1 MRTNMVRNKIGLK
14 GRKGSGTCAAFLSL
28 LFVLSPCGIAFSASN
43 PGETAI
49 MSGVMGGVNGEEIF
63 YYDIAI
69 DKVEVDRVKVS
80 RGEVVKFKITL
91 ANRGERDW
99 TIIDM
104 RLISRGV
111 VLVEKPVELG
121 GWDSFDKMQVVLEW
135 DTSNIERGSYP
146 VKIEVPY
153 YYDAN
158 GSDNW
163 HRVHPD
169 IVIH

>member
-1 MRTNMVRNKIGLK
+1 MIH
-14 GRKGSGTCAAFLSL
+14 
-28 LFVLSPCGIAFSASN
+28 PSASN

-49 MSGVMGGVNGEEIF
+49 MSGVMGGVNGEAIF

-69 DKVEVDRVKVS
+69 DIVEVDKVKVS

-104 RLISRGV
+104 RMISRGV
-111 VLVEKPVELG
+111 VLVEE
-121 GWDSFDKMQVVLEW
+121 
-135 DTSNIERGSYP
+135 P

-153 YYDAN
+153 YYEAN